1 MSSRDAGTHRR
12 GRMRVR
18 FSTAFAVV
26 FFLVCSVCSSAAG
39 ESLSRIPKVSR
50 AARHPSRP
58 SARKVGRAR
67 STDSSSFSYHPPRP
81 PAIYHPVRVT
91 YRGSSKGGN
100 AAALAAATPVRR
112 LPGAPG
118 ARPGAPPGA
127 PVDAKVASLETPI
140 EHFSRLNA
148 IDPDLTRAVIAAE
161 SGGDHLSVSP
171 KGAKGLM
178 QLMPQT
184 ASMLGVRNAFNPVE
198 NIYGGTRYLRSLYD
212 RFGRVDLALWAYNA
226 GPGAVEKG
234 RMPDET
240 RAYIGRVYDYFR
252 RFRSQ

>member
-12 GRMRVR
+12 GPGWVHL
-18 FSTAFAVV
+18 SLAFVVV
-26 FFLVCSVCSSAAG
+26 FFLVCSGAGG

-50 AARHPSRP
+50 AAKHPTHP
-58 SARKVGRAR
+58 TVRKVGRAR
-67 STDSSSFSYHPPRP
+67 STDSSSFSYHPLRP

-91 YRGSSKGGN
+91 YLGSSRGGYAAVR
-100 AAALAAATPVRR
+100 AAAAPARR
-112 LPGAPG
+112 LPG
-118 ARPGAPPGA
+118 ARPGAPL
-127 PVDAKVASLETPI
+127 DAKVAGLETPI

-240 RAYIGRVYDYFR
+240 RAYIGKVYDYFR

>member
-1 MSSRDAGTHRR
+1 MSLGDTT
-12 GRMRVR
+12 GRMRRPLPVLL
-18 FSTAFAVV
+18 SLALAGLL
-26 FFLVCSVCSSAAG
+26 FLVGSGAAS
-39 ESLSRIPKVSR
+39 ESLSRIPRASR
-50 AARHPSRP
+50 AARHSV
-58 SARKVGRAR
+58 ARKVARAPSKGSR
-67 STDSSSFSYHPPRP
+67 DLSYHAPRP
-81 PAIYHPVRVT
+81 PAIYHPVRVSYLGSSGRRSSVARAAT
-91 YRGSSKGGN
+91 ARIGRFRGS
-100 AAALAAATPVRR
+100 T
-112 LPGAPG
+112 G
-118 ARPGAPPGA
+118 ARPGA
-127 PVDAKVASLETPI
+127 PVDAKVASLESPI
-140 EHFSRLNA
+140 EHFSRLSA

-184 ASMLGVRNAFNPVE
+184 ASMLGVRNAFDPVE
-198 NIYGGTRYLRSLYD
+198 NIHGGTRYLRSLYD

-240 RAYIGRVYDYFR
+240 RAYISKVYDYFR